1 MSFFGW
7 VGQTAVSAR
16 HTMSQSRDVT
26 AISAMIGSEL
36 LLAMV
41 NTTVKWAGSWPATR
55 IMLVRLPSHPT
66 LALTLTHP

>member
-16 HTMSQSRDVT
+16 HTMSQSQDVT

-55 IMLVRLPSHPT
+55 IMLVRFPITP
-66 LALTLTHP
+66 

>member
-26 AISAMIGSEL
+26 AISAMVASEL

-55 IMLVRLPSHPT
+55 IMLVRL
-66 LALTLTHP
+66 TLTPSP

>member
-55 IMLVRLPSHPT
+55 IMLVRFPITPSP
-66 LALTLTHP
+66 